1 MSTEDFSAY
10 STAKTTR
17 IKFDRV
23 LVESKS
29 TLFVSFT
36 STAYGVR
43 ADNNCVLLKRAAGA
57 YCWRNCRTV
66 QSGRLH

>member
-1 MSTEDFSAY
+1 MSTGDFSAY

-29 TLFVSFT
+29 TLCQF
-36 STAYGVR
+36 YKHGVWR
-43 ADNNCVLLKRAAGA
+43 AC
-57 YCWRNCRTV
+57 
-66 QSGRLH
+66 